1 MILKQEGKSGVDKQ
15 GLLSGGGAEGSGT
28 GLSDLDAYT
37 PSSQHEHGVGDFGG
51 GHSPSD
57 FMLSGGSPSSL
68 DCS

>member
-1 MILKQEGKSGVDKQ
+1 MILKQEGKSGGLDKQ

-37 PSSQHEHGVGDFGG
+37 PSSQHGVGDFGG